1 MQLPELFAHAGR
13 AAFWA
18 AVAKWFDLVGGA
30 LTFLCM
36 VRLLRPD
43 DFGVYG
49 LALLVILA
57 PETIVAGALSESLIQ
72 RAELRPGHV
81 AATALLQ
88 LTIAPVLGVGL
99 AVAAPWIA
107 SALGHAELRTLVPLM
122 AGTLVLLALA
132 ATPAALL
139 QRELRFRAIA
149 MVDAAGTLTAATVGL
164 TMAFTGHGVW
174 SLAWMEVA
182 RRAARAVGFLVAS
195 GWPLTVRPSKA
206 EFADLTHFNL
216 TSLAMRLVIQA
227 DSAIP
232 RLFLGV
238 ASASALGYFNLA
250 QRIFQQFSALFIA
263 PFNGIALPVASR
275 IQGERKK
282 LHAALDGASRVS
294 TLVAYPIFL
303 GGAAIAPVA
312 IPLLLGETWAPATVA
327 VQIMLLLG
335 LRAATASFNG
345 GVLRAVGKPGLQLL
359 IVTIGVAINA
369 GIAPFAAAWGASA
382 IAAVF
387 LARGLVTWALGAMLL
402 QRVAGYPA
410 TRQFSIGWE
419 SMASAIVMTVVVSG
433 ARLGLGDGGSAPIR
447 LAGSIVLGAATYAL
461 TLRVLAPATVRAF
474 TQIAVALCRRDR
486 AGAAALAY
494 AWARPST

>member
-18 AVAKWFDLVGGA
+18 ALAKWFDLVGGA

-72 RAELRPGHV
+72 RADLRPGHA
-81 AATALLQ
+81 AATTLLQ
-88 LTIAPVLGVGL
+88 LAIAPVLGAGL

-107 SALGHAELRTLVPLM
+107 GALGHAELRTLVPLM
-122 AGTLVLLALA
+122 AATLILLALA

-139 QRELRFRAIA
+139 QRDLRFRAIA
-149 MVDAAGTLTAATVGL
+149 VVDAAGTLTAAAVGL

-182 RRAARAVGFLVAS
+182 RRAVRAIGFLAVA
-195 GWPLTVRPSKA
+195 GWPTVWPSKA

-216 TSLAMRLVIQA
+216 TSLAMRLMIQA
-227 DSAIP
+227 DSAVP

-282 LHAALDGASRVS
+282 LHAALDGATRVS

-312 IPLLLGETWAPATVA
+312 IPMLLGRTWAPATLA
-327 VQIMLLLG
+327 IQIMLLLG

-359 IVTIGVAINA
+359 LVTIGVAINA
-369 GIAPFAAAWGASA
+369 SIAPFAAAWGASA

-402 QRVAGYPA
+402 QRVVGYPA

-419 SMASAIVMTVVVSG
+419 SMASAIVMTAVVSG
-433 ARLGLGDGGSAPIR
+433 ARLGLGDGGSGPIR

-461 TLRVLAPATVRAF
+461 TLRVLAPATVRVF
-474 TQIAVALCRRDR
+474 TQIALALCRRDR

-494 AWARPST
+494 AWAQPST

>member
-1 MQLPELFAHAGR
+1 MHPDLFARAGR

-18 AVAKWFDLVGGA
+18 ALAKWFDLVGGA

-88 LTIAPVLGVGL
+88 LAIAPVLGAGL
-99 AVAAPWIA
+99 TVAAPWIA
-107 SALGHAELRTLVPLM
+107 GALGHAELRTLVPLM

-149 MVDAAGTLTAATVGL
+149 MVDAAGTLIAAVVGL

-182 RRAARAVGFLVAS
+182 RRAARAVGFLLATR
-195 GWPLTVRPSKA
+195 WPVTVWPSKA

-216 TSLAMRLVIQA
+216 TSLAMRLMIQA
-227 DSAIP
+227 DSAVP

-250 QRIFQQFSALFIA
+250 QRIFQQFSSLFIA

-275 IQGERKK
+275 IQGQREK
-282 LHAALDGASRVS
+282 LHAALDGATRIS

-312 IPLLLGETWAPATVA
+312 IPMLLGKTWAPATVA

-345 GVLRAVGKPGLQLL
+345 GVLRAVGKPGLQLV
-359 IVTIGVAINA
+359 IVTIGVAINVS
-369 GIAPFAAAWGASA
+369 IAPFAAAWGAAA

-387 LARGLVTWALGAMLL
+387 LARGLVTWALGAILL
-402 QRVAGYPA
+402 QRVVGYPA

-419 SMASAIVMTVVVSG
+419 SMASAVLMAVVVSG
-433 ARLGLGDGGSAPIR
+433 VGLGLGDGGSGPVR
-447 LAGSIVLGAATYAL
+447 LAAAIVLGAATYVL
-461 TLRVLAPATVRAF
+461 TLRLLAPATVRIF

-494 AWARPST
+494 AWTRPST

>member
-1 MQLPELFAHAGR
+1 MQHPELFARAGH

-18 AVAKWFDLVGGA
+18 AMAKWFDLVGGA

-36 VRLLRPD
+36 VRMLHPA

-49 LALLVILA
+49 LSLLVILA

-88 LTIAPVLGVGL
+88 LTLAPVLALGLVVG
-99 AVAAPWIA
+99 APWIA
-107 SALGHAELRTLVPLM
+107 SALGHHELRALVPLM

-164 TMAFTGHGVW
+164 TLAFTGHGVW

-182 RRAARAVGFLVAS
+182 RRAARAAGFLVAT
-195 GWPLTVRPSKA
+195 GWPVTAWPTRT

-216 TSLAMRLVIQA
+216 TSLAMRLMIQA
-227 DSAIP
+227 DSAVP

-250 QRIFQQFSALFIA
+250 QRIFQQFSSLFIA

-275 IQGERKK
+275 IQGQQEK
-282 LHAALDGASRVS
+282 LHAALDGASRVA

-303 GGAAIAPVA
+303 GGAAIAPIA
-312 IPLLLGETWAPATVA
+312 IPMLLGKTWAPATVA
-327 VQIMLLLG
+327 VQLMLLLG

-345 GVLRAVGKPGLQLL
+345 GVLRGVGKPGLQLI

-369 GIAPFAAAWGASA
+369 SIAPFAAAWGASA

-387 LARGLVTWALGAMLL
+387 VARGLVTWAMGALLL
-402 QRVAGYPA
+402 QRVVGYPA

-419 SMASAIVMTVVVSG
+419 SLASAVVMAAVVTA
-433 ARLGLGDGGSAPIR
+433 ARIGLGEILSGPVL
-447 LAGSIVLGAATYAL
+447 LAASIALGAATYGVAL
-461 TLRVLAPATVRAF
+461 HALAPATVRMF
-474 TQIAVALCRRDR
+474 TQIAMALCRRDR
-486 AGAAALAY
+486 ASAAALAY
-494 AWARPST
+494 AWAQPPT

>member
-18 AVAKWFDLVGGA
+18 ALGKWFDLVGGA

-36 VRLLRPD
+36 VRLLQPH

-49 LALLVILA
+49 LSLLVILA
-57 PETIVAGALSESLIQ
+57 PETIVAGALSECLIQ
-72 RAELRPGHV
+72 RAHLRPGHV

-88 LTIAPVLGVGL
+88 LIVAPLMGAGL
-99 AVAAPWIA
+99 VVAAPWIA
-107 SALGHAELRTLVPLM
+107 NALGHAELRMLVPLM
-122 AGTLVLLALA
+122 AATLVLLALA

-149 MVDAAGTLTAATVGL
+149 IVDAVGTLIAAAVGL

-174 SLAWMEVA
+174 SLAWMEVV
-182 RRAARAVGFLVAS
+182 RRAVRAVGFLAAA
-195 GWPLTVRPSKA
+195 GWPLAVWPSKA
-206 EFADLTHFNL
+206 DVADLTHFNL

-275 IQGERKK
+275 IQGQREK

-303 GGAAIAPVA
+303 GSAAIAPLV
-312 IPLLLGETWAPATVA
+312 IPLLLGKTWAPATPA

-345 GVLRAVGKPGLQLL
+345 GVLRAVGKPGLQLGL
-359 IVTIGVAINA
+359 VAIGVAINA
-369 GIAPFAAAWGASA
+369 CVAPFAAAWGATA

-402 QRVAGYPA
+402 QRVVGYPA

-419 SMASAIVMTVVVSG
+419 SMASAIVMTVVVSA
-433 ARLGLGDGGSAPIR
+433 ARLGLDDVGSAPIR
-447 LAGSIVLGAATYAL
+447 LAAAIVLGAATYTV
-461 TLRVLAPATVRAF
+461 TLRVLAPATVRIF

-494 AWARPST
+494 AWAQPSN